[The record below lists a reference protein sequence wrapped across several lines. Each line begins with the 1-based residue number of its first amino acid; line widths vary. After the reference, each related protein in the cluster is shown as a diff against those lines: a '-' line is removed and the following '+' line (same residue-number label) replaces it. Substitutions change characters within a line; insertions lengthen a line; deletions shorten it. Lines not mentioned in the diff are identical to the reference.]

1 VLVRPTRLLIPT
13 HGGPNSVLA
22 ARIAD
27 AVWPEG
33 QEATV
38 LSAGPDVPE
47 SDVAE
52 VRAAFV
58 RRSARYEHVG
68 AAEPLAAIL
77 DHARLG
83 YGAIALG
90 ATDTRQAGALVSPL
104 VDELLAASP
113 LPVLMVRRG
122 QALDP
127 RAPVAFR
134 RILVPSAGKQTGRA
148 AQEIA
153 FSLARQLGARAL
165 VAHVVTTPSPRRAWL
180 LRRSEEE
187 PAQAAA
193 ADAGERVVA
202 EALALAKELGAQAEA
217 EIRVDVSAPEALLAL
232 ARQDAVDLVV
242 LAASLRQF
250 SGRPFLGHGVEYLLE
265 RCESTVVVVTLPPGW
280 AVPPRAAGG

>member
-1 VLVRPTRLLIPT
+1 
-13 HGGPNSVLA
+13 VLA

-38 LSAGPDVPE
+38 LSAGADVPE

-58 RRSARYEHVG
+58 RRKVRYEHVG
-68 AAEPLAAIL
+68 TAQPLAAIL

-83 YGAIALG
+83 YGAIAVG
-90 ATDTRQAGALVSPL
+90 ATDTRQAGGLVSQL

-122 QALDP
+122 KDLDP
-127 RAPVAFR
+127 RAPVSFR

-165 VAHVVTTPSPRRAWL
+165 IAHVVTTPSPGRAWR
-180 LRRSEEE
+180 LRRSQEDA
-187 PAQAAA
+187 AQKATAEAAE
-193 ADAGERVVA
+193 GVVA
-202 EALALAKELGAQAEA
+202 EARALAQELGARAEA
-217 EIRVDVSAPEALLAL
+217 EIRIDVSVPDALLTL
-232 ARQDAVDLVV
+232 ARQHAVDLVV
-242 LAASLRQF
+242 LASNLRQF

-265 RCESTVVVVTLPPGW
+265 RCESTVLVVTLPPGW
-280 AVPPRAAGG
+280 AGSARGGSA